1 MEILKTPRALSV
13 LFGLLAAAVLF
24 AQPAIGTEP
33 GPKNAPPDVREQI
46 ARMRSADPKERAAA
60 IDRLG
65 ELGERAVPAIPE
77 LIAALADQGGVRTDV
92 VELDRVGDHAADA
105 LRKIGAKAVD
115 PLIGALKHP
124 ETVVRRRAANTL
136 GWIKDPRAVE
146 PLIGAFKDPQR
157 EVRLAALLAL
167 ERFKNPRSVEP
178 MIAALADPDRSVRS
192 IAARAL
198 GASGDRRAVKPLIAL
213 LEGGDERS
221 ASSAAGA
228 LGVLKDPAAVEPL
241 IAALDSP
248 HASVRSEAAHA
259 LGSLK
264 DPRAIGPLVSALK
277 KRNEGACAYALGS
290 IGQADPL
297 VIDALLGALKSDRS
311 HTRQAAATALGQ
323 LKERR
328 AVEPLIAT
336 LRDPEWMVRYAAAYS
351 LGQIGDLRAGDALRV
366 ALDDPQRSVRDR
378 AAEALRMLQF
388 RVWKD
393 REGRELA
400 RGTFLDARG
409 PNATLKKPDGSALVV
424 PLEQLSVEDRQY
436 VWLQVSN
443 QQARAEGKSGAAKR
457 QAEERENASKR
468 VEELTQAIE
477 RNPRDWEAYLRRAE
491 AWVKTGNIEHKAKAL
506 ADCDEALRINPQ
518 SAEAFYVRGTIE
530 MSLWPNYDRAIAS
543 LKEALRRKP
552 EYPEARRAL
561 AAAYGRQWKER
572 LRYAETAWDLA
583 QATAELDEAHR
594 LDPACDVALW
604 ARGLA
609 RAKAGRTDQALADFQ
624 QAARL
629 APDAEWTAQFHG
641 LESFKKGDGAR
652 AVLDFVDLVALDSRL
667 AVHYA
672 NRGQAFH
679 VYGHYDKALA
689 DYNRAIRAQP
699 LLDIAFM
706 RRAWLRSTCPDAK
719 YRDARLALRDAKD
732 AVALSRKPTNLEALA
747 AAHAEA
753 GQFDEAVRTQ
763 EQAIALV
770 QTGGW
775 PTTDADKQAMQARLE
790 LYRAR
795 KPYREKP
802 RPSPQDGTPRR
813 SHPGP
818 DTPSGDSGPKRLPRV
833 VGIVEERQDIHGKWV
848 PVAPDE
854 VSWSGDL
861 LRWSPRLEPDERSQI
876 ASFRVLKRLANDPQS
891 PWVEVARAGSGERWA
906 VGTLATGEW
915 EIRIEVRL
923 TSGAVIAGP

>member
-13 LFGLLAAAVLF
+13 LFGLLAAVVLF

-77 LIAALADQGGVRTDV
+77 LIAALADQGRVRTDV

-228 LGVLKDPAAVEPL
+228 LGVLKDPTALEPL

-259 LGSLK
+259 LASLK

-323 LKERR
+323 LKEPR

-378 AAEALRMLQF
+378 AAEALRTLQF

-400 RGTFLDARG
+400 RGTFLHARG
-409 PNATLKKPDGSALVV
+409 PNATLKKPDGSTLVV

-457 QAEERENASKR
+457 QADERESASKR
-468 VEELTQAIE
+468 IEELTQAIE
-477 RNPRDWEAYLRRAE
+477 RNPRDWEAYLRCAE
-491 AWVKTGNIEHKAKAL
+491 AWVKTGNIEHKA
-506 ADCDEALRINPQ
+506 
-518 SAEAFYVRGTIE
+518 
-530 MSLWPNYDRAIAS
+530 
-543 LKEALRRKP
+543 
-552 EYPEARRAL
+552 
-561 AAAYGRQWKER
+561 
-572 LRYAETAWDLA
+572 
-583 QATAELDEAHR
+583 
-594 LDPACDVALW
+594 
-604 ARGLA
+604 
-609 RAKAGRTDQALADFQ
+609 
-624 QAARL
+624 
-629 APDAEWTAQFHG
+629 
-641 LESFKKGDGAR
+641 
-652 AVLDFVDLVALDSRL
+652 
-667 AVHYA
+667 
-672 NRGQAFH
+672 
-679 VYGHYDKALA
+679 KALA

-763 EQAIALV
+763 EKAIALV

-818 DTPSGDSGPKRLPRV
+818 DTLSGDSGPKRLPRV

-876 ASFRVLKRLANDPQS
+876 ASFRVLKRLTNDPQS